1 MINNK
6 RIVIVCLT
14 LLSFLLISCKSNK
27 VDIDN
32 SERHLK
38 YKIIKIVSKNDVY
51 IIYAKN
57 HDSFYKILTLRNNSE
72 NPSCKKIKIGKEYEL
87 NLVSLDV
94 PIYADGLDFH
104 GEPIL
109 LERDSIN
116 ELHTAKNLA
125 GLCLVKQKSFE

>member
-1 MINNK
+1 MVNKK
-6 RIVIVCLT
+6 RILIFI

-27 VDIDN
+27 VEIDN
-32 SERHLK
+32 SEKHLK

-57 HDSFYKILTLRNNSE
+57 HDSLYKILTLRNNSE
-72 NPSCKKIKIGKEYEL
+72 NSSCKKIKIGKEYEL
-87 NLVSLDV
+87 NLFSLDV
-94 PIYADGLDFH
+94 PIYADGLDFY

-116 ELHTAKNLA
+116 ELHTAKNLE
-125 GLCLVKQKSFE
+125 GLCLFK

>member
-6 RIVIVCLT
+6 RIVIVFLT
-14 LLSFLLISCKSNK
+14 LLSFFLIYCKSNK
-27 VDIDN
+27 VEIDN
-32 SERHLK
+32 SEKHPK
-38 YKIIKIVSKNDVY
+38 YKIIKIVSKNDVC

-57 HDSFYKILTLRNNSE
+57 HDSFYKILTLKNESE
-72 NPSCKKIKIGKEYEL
+72 NSYCKKIKIGREYEL
-87 NLVSLDV
+87 ELISLDV

-116 ELHTAKNLA
+116 ELHTTKDLK
-125 GLCLVKQKSFE
+125 GLCVIK